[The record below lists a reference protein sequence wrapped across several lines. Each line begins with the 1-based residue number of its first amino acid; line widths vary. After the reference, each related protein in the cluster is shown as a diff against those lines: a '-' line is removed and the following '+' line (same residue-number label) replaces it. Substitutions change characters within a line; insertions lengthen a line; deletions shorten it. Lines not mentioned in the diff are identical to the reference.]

1 MEKKTKSYRTK
12 ARVFKAF
19 GYVTTGLGTLGGFF
33 VYQFVTDWEQFQ
45 TQLENFVVVNQES
58 IKLNLVLAL
67 PILLSIIIFTS
78 ITLRKN
84 REFFKDKVSLS
95 LLLTI
100 AVFYLIYSIIEMT
113 LATLTGAFLGSIVD
127 EFVFTPIAN
136 ANQQRFLESKEV
148 DNEYDKEMRRIKARQ
163 KVKEDLDGSV

>member
-1 MEKKTKSYRTK
+1 MEKKTKSYRNK
-12 ARVFKAF
+12 ARVFKAL
-19 GYVTTGLGTLGGFF
+19 GYATTGLGTLGGFF

-58 IKLNLVLAL
+58 VKLNLVLAL

-163 KVKEDLDGSV
+163 KVKEDLDGTV

>member
-1 MEKKTKSYRTK
+1 MEKATKKFRTK
-12 ARVFKAF
+12 ARVFKAL
-19 GYVTTGLGTLGGFF
+19 GYTTTAIGTLGGFF
-33 VYQFVTDWEQFQ
+33 AFQLFTDWEQFQ

-58 IKLNLVLAL
+58 VKLNLVLAL
-67 PILLSIIIFTS
+67 PILLSMIVFIS

-100 AVFYLIYSIIEMT
+100 AIFYLIYSIIEMT

-127 EFVFTPIAN
+127 EFLFTPFAN
-136 ANQQRFLESKEV
+136 LNKQKYLENKDV
-148 DNEYDKEMRRIKARQ
+148 DLEYVKEMRRITARK

>member
-1 MEKKTKSYRTK
+1 MEKKTKSFKTK
-12 ARVFKAF
+12 ASVFKAL
-19 GYVTTGLGTLGGFF
+19 GYAATGLGTLGGFF
-33 VYQFVTDWEQFQ
+33 VYQMTTNWQQFQ

-58 IKLNLVLAL
+58 VKLNMVLAI
-67 PILLSIIIFTS
+67 PILLSIIIFVS
-78 ITLRKN
+78 ITMRKN

-100 AVFYLIYSIIEMT
+100 AIFYLIYSIIEIT

-127 EFVFTPIAN
+127 EFVFTPIASF
-136 ANQQRFLESKEV
+136 NQEKFLESKDV
-148 DNEYDKEMRRIKARQ
+148 DIEYVKEMRRITARK

>member
-1 MEKKTKSYRTK
+1 MEKKTKSFKTK
-12 ARVFKAF
+12 ARVFKTL
-19 GYVTTGLGTLGGFF
+19 GYATTGLGTLGGFF
-33 VYQFVTDWEQFQ
+33 VYQMTTNWQQFQ

-58 IKLNLVLAL
+58 VKLNMVLAI
-67 PILLSIIIFTS
+67 PILLSIIIFVS
-78 ITLRKN
+78 ITMRKN

-100 AVFYLIYSIIEMT
+100 AIFYLIYSIIEIT

-136 ANQQRFLESKEV
+136 ANQQKFLENKDV
-148 DNEYDKEMRRIKARQ
+148 DAEYEKEMRRIKARQ

>member
-12 ARVFKAF
+12 ARVFKAL
-19 GYVTTGLGTLGGFF
+19 GYATTGLGTLGGFF

>member
-12 ARVFKAF
+12 ARVFKAI
-19 GYVTTGLGTLGGFF
+19 GYATTGLGTLGGFF

-58 IKLNLVLAL
+58 VKLNLVLAL

-84 REFFKDKVSLS
+84 REFFKDKISLS

-127 EFVFTPIAN
+127 EFIFTPMAN
-136 ANQQRFLESKEV
+136 RNQQLFLENKEV
-148 DNEYDKEMRRIKARQ
+148 DAEYDKEMRRIKARQ
-163 KVKEDLDGSV
+163 KAKEDLDGSV